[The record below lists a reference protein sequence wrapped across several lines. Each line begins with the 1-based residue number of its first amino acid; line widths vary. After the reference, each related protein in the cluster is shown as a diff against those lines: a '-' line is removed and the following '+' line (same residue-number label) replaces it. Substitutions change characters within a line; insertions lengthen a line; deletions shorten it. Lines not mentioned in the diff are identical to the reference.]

1 MGIPG
6 LSTALRPY
14 GKHATLSG
22 QSVVIDGPA
31 LVHRIWEAVMAQQSL
46 ESATLGHVPYAAL
59 GEGFVNWLNLL
70 HAGNV
75 TVKIY
80 FDGFLPP
87 RKWATRRG
95 RLIRSTKTMTDASS
109 YMSSGVSRPRGNTS
123 FSSNITLADLGRAGT
138 GSTRRFPKHPF
149 LVPAVAELVRNSKAW
164 RDVVQVVPGEADT
177 YCAEDIRQNG
187 GTVLTSDSDLLMEDL
202 GPHGS
207 VAFFWE
213 IGTTSESNE
222 TELFAL
228 TYSARQLAE
237 QLGLQEAGGIPRLA
251 FEMTTRHTGLD
262 EALHFAKASDTT
274 EDVIKENYQKFLEE
288 HLVPQ
293 EYISADHPVIS
304 LLTSLDPRISELVI
318 QSLNVDLA
326 TDAGNSA
333 SADTTTATIATGQP
347 RGPDKTSMFLPVMV
361 EDNARKSSWTTSES
375 VRQLCYA
382 IAQQRKKEEPR
393 GGSQQ
398 QPPRRDDVVIEYRT
412 LESLTGGRQ
421 MSLPS
426 PTETESGCAE
436 LLATL
441 EQIELGLPGRE
452 LLWLALAI
460 HQDVDWS
467 TSNGRHPLSVQVM
480 GEAASLFVNPKNNNG
495 QGQQKQ
501 QQQQQQPGQ
510 YGWDVLHFTAQV
522 QASFYSLRMLK
533 QVLDIVSAL
542 ADPPLSQTQE
552 KLQQRLSN
560 LPLIADWPTAESI
573 FGQLSRMQ
581 RTGSLSV
588 ISKMLDVEEYEF
600 KTPSKSKNKQG
611 SKKTGLSSRQMPPR
625 SLAVN
630 PFAVLSPQAQE
641 E

>member
-6 LSTALRPY
+6 LSAALRPY
-14 GKHATLSG
+14 GKATTLSG

-46 ESATLGHVPYAAL
+46 ESATLGHVPYAVL

-75 TVKIY
+75 KV
-80 FDGFLPP
+80 
-87 RKWATRRG
+87 KWATRRG
-95 RLIRSTKTMTDASS
+95 RLIRSTKTMTDTSS
-109 YMSSGVSRPRGNTS
+109 YMSSGVSRPRGNTP

-149 LVPAVAELVRNSKAW
+149 LVPAVAELVRNSRAW

-187 GTVLTSDSDLLMEDL
+187 GIVLTSDSDLLMEDL

-213 IGTTSESNE
+213 IGTKSE
-222 TELFAL
+222 TEETDLFAL

-237 QLGLQEAGGIPRLA
+237 QLGLQDAGGIPRLA

-274 EDVIKENYQKFLEE
+274 EEITKENYQKFLEE

-318 QSLNVDLA
+318 QSLNIDLA
-326 TDAGNSA
+326 TDAESSA
-333 SADTTTATIATGQP
+333 STDIVTATGQP

-382 IAQQRKKEEPR
+382 IAQQHKKKEGPH
-393 GGSQQ
+393 GGPE

-412 LESLTGGRQ
+412 LESPTGGRQ

-426 PTETESGCAE
+426 PAETESGCAE

-452 LLWLALAI
+452 LLWLALAVY
-460 HQDVDWS
+460 QDVDWS

-480 GEAASLFVNPKNNNG
+480 GEAATLFLNPENSDG
-495 QGQQKQ
+495 QG

-522 QASFYSLRMLK
+522 QTSLYSLRMLQ

-542 ADPPLSQTQE
+542 DDSPLSQTQE

-560 LPLIADWPTAESI
+560 LPLIANWPTAESI
-573 FGQLSRMQ
+573 FGQLSRIQ
-581 RTGSLSV
+581 RTGCLSV
-588 ISKMLDVEEYEF
+588 ISKMLDIAEFEF
-600 KTPSKSKNKQG
+600 KAPSKNRTSQNNQ
-611 SKKTGLSSRQMPPR
+611 KKGQSSRKMPPR

>member
-6 LSTALRPY
+6 LSAAVRPY
-14 GKHATLSG
+14 GKPTTLSG

-31 LVHRIWEAVMAQQSL
+31 LVHRIWEAVMNQQSL
-46 ESATLGHVPYAAL
+46 ESATLGHVPYAVL

-75 TVKIY
+75 IVKIY

-95 RLIRSTKTMTDASS
+95 RLIKSTKTMTETSS
-109 YMSSGVSRPRGNTS
+109 YMSSGVSRPRGNTP
-123 FSSNITLADLGRAGT
+123 FSSTIALADLARTGP

-149 LVPAVAELVRNSKAW
+149 LVPAVAESVRNSKAW
-164 RDVVQVVPGEADT
+164 RDLVQVVPGEADT

-187 GTVLTSDSDLLMEDL
+187 GIVLTSDSDLLMEDL
-202 GPHGS
+202 GPQG
-207 VAFFWE
+207 A
-213 IGTTSESNE
+213 
-222 TELFAL
+222 ELFAL

-237 QLGLQEAGGIPRLA
+237 HLGLQNYGGIPRLA

-262 EALHFAKASDTT
+262 EAVHFAKASDTT
-274 EDVIKENYQKFLEE
+274 EDIVKEDYQKFLEE
-288 HLVPQ
+288 HLIPQ

-318 QSLNVDLA
+318 QSLSIDLA
-326 TDAGNSA
+326 TDAESLSLTGDA
-333 SADTTTATIATGQP
+333 TTTTSTGQP
-347 RGPDKTSMFLPVMV
+347 RGPDKISMFLPVMV

-382 IAQQRKKEEPR
+382 IAQQKKKEPSGPR
-393 GGSQQ
+393 PQ
-398 QPPRRDDVVIEYRT
+398 PRRDDIVIEYRT
-412 LESLTGGRQ
+412 LESSTGGRQ
-421 MSLPS
+421 LSLPS
-426 PTETESGCAE
+426 PAETERSCAQ

-441 EQIELGLPGRE
+441 EQIELDLPGRE
-452 LLWLALAI
+452 LLWLALAVY
-460 HQDVDWS
+460 QDVEWS
-467 TSNGRHPLSVQVM
+467 TSIGRNPLSVQVM
-480 GEAASLFVNPKNNNG
+480 GEVASLFQNKISG
-495 QGQQKQ
+495 EK

-522 QASFYSLRMLK
+522 QASLYSLRMLK
-533 QVLDIVSAL
+533 QVLDVMSAL
-542 ADPPLSQTQE
+542 ADPPLSKAQE

-573 FGQLSRMQ
+573 FGQLTRIQ
-581 RTGSLSV
+581 RTGCLST
-588 ISKMLDVEEYEF
+588 ISKMLDIPEFEF
-600 KTPSKSKNKQG
+600 KSSSKNKNTQG
-611 SKKTGLSSRQMPPR
+611 NRKKGQSSRQMPPR

>member
-1 MGIPG
+1 
-6 LSTALRPY
+6 
-14 GKHATLSG
+14 
-22 QSVVIDGPA
+22 
-31 LVHRIWEAVMAQQSL
+31 
-46 ESATLGHVPYAAL
+46 
-59 GEGFVNWLNLL
+59 
-70 HAGNV
+70 
-75 TVKIY
+75 
-80 FDGFLPP
+80 
-87 RKWATRRG
+87 
-95 RLIRSTKTMTDASS
+95 MTDVSS

-149 LVPAVAELVRNSKAW
+149 LVPAVAEQVRNSKAW

-187 GTVLTSDSDLLMEDL
+187 GIVLTSDSDLLMEDL

-213 IGTTSESNE
+213 IGTKSEPDE

-228 TYSARQLAE
+228 TYSARQLAA
-237 QLGLQEAGGIPRLA
+237 QLGLQDVGGIPRLA
-251 FEMTTRHTGLD
+251 FEMTMRHTGLD
-262 EALHFAKASDTT
+262 EALHFAKARETT
-274 EDVIKENYQKFLEE
+274 EDTTKENYQKFLEE

-318 QSLNVDLA
+318 QSLNIDLEA
-326 TDAGNSA
+326 DAESSA
-333 SADTTTATIATGQP
+333 AMDTATAAIAAGQP

-382 IAQQRKKEEPR
+382 IAQQKKKEDPR
-393 GGSQQ
+393 RGPQ

-412 LESLTGGRQ
+412 LESSTGGRQ

-426 PTETESGCAE
+426 PAETESGCAG

-452 LLWLALAI
+452 LLWLALAV

-480 GEAASLFVNPKNNNG
+480 GEASSIFLNPKNNDG
-495 QGQQKQ
+495 QG
-501 QQQQQQPGQ
+501 QQQPGQ

-522 QASFYSLRMLK
+522 QASLYSLRMLK

-573 FGQLSRMQ
+573 FGQLSRIQ
-581 RTGSLSV
+581 RTGCLSV
-588 ISKMLDVEEYEF
+588 ISKMLDIAEF
-600 KTPSKSKNKQG
+600 EFRTPSKNKTSQSDRKRG
-611 SKKTGLSSRQMPPR
+611 QSTRQMPPR

>member
-6 LSTALRPY
+6 LSAALQPY
-14 GKHATLSG
+14 GKPTTLNG

-31 LVHRIWEAVMAQQSL
+31 LVHRIWEAVMNQQSL

-75 TVKIY
+75 KVRKIY

-95 RLIRSTKTMTDASS
+95 RLIRSTKTMTDAFS

-123 FSSNITLADLGRAGT
+123 FSSSITLADLDRTGP

-149 LVPAVAELVRNSKAW
+149 LVPAVAESVRNSKAW
-164 RDVVQVVPGEADT
+164 RDMVQVVPGEADT

-187 GTVLTSDSDLLMEDL
+187 GIVLTSDSDLLMEDL
-202 GPHGS
+202 GPQGS

-213 IGTTSESNE
+213 IGTRPEPDE
-222 TELFAL
+222 IELFAL

-237 QLGLQEAGGIPRLA
+237 QLGLQKYGGIPRLA

-274 EDVIKENYQKFLEE
+274 EDIVKENYQKFLEE

-318 QSLNVDLA
+318 QSLNIDLA
-326 TDAGNSA
+326 TDAEDSSLMG
-333 SADTTTATIATGQP
+333 DITTPTGQP
-347 RGPDKTSMFLPVMV
+347 RGPDKISMFLPVMV

-382 IAQQRKKEEPR
+382 IAQQKKKESSCPR
-393 GGSQQ
+393 PQQ
-398 QPPRRDDVVIEYRT
+398 PRRDDVVIEYRT
-412 LESLTGGRQ
+412 LESSTGGRQ
-421 MSLPS
+421 LSLPS
-426 PTETESGCAE
+426 PAETESGCAQ
-436 LLATL
+436 LLTTL

-452 LLWLALAI
+452 LLWLALAVY
-460 HQDVDWS
+460 QDVEWS
-467 TSNGRHPLSVQVM
+467 TSHGRNALSVQVM
-480 GEAASLFVNPKNNNG
+480 GEAASLFQNKNNG
-495 QGQQKQ
+495 E
-501 QQQQQQPGQ
+501 QQQPGQ

-522 QASFYSLRMLK
+522 QASLYSLRMLK
-533 QVLDIVSAL
+533 QVLDVVSAL
-542 ADPPLSQTQE
+542 ADPPLSKAQE

-573 FGQLSRMQ
+573 FGQLSRIQ
-581 RTGSLSV
+581 RTGCLSA
-588 ISKMLDVEEYEF
+588 ISKMLDIPEFEF
-600 KTPSKSKNKQG
+600 KSSSKNKTTQG
-611 SKKTGLSSRQMPPR
+611 NKKKGQSSRQMPPR

>member
-6 LSTALRPY
+6 LSAALRPY
-14 GKHATLSG
+14 GKPTTLSG

-31 LVHRIWEAVMAQQSL
+31 LVHRIWEAVMNQQSL
-46 ESATLGHVPYAAL
+46 ESATLGHVPYAVL

-75 TVKIY
+75 IVRKIY

-95 RLIRSTKTMTDASS
+95 RLIKSTKTMTETSS
-109 YMSSGVSRPRGNTS
+109 YMSSGVSRPRSNTP
-123 FSSNITLADLGRAGT
+123 FSSTIALADLARTGP

-149 LVPAVAELVRNSKAW
+149 LVPAVAESVRNSKAW
-164 RDVVQVVPGEADT
+164 RDLVQVVPGEADT

-187 GTVLTSDSDLLMEDL
+187 GIVLTSDSDLLMEDL
-202 GPHGS
+202 GPQGS

-213 IGTTSESNE
+213 IGTRPEPDE
-222 TELFAL
+222 AELFAL

-237 QLGLQEAGGIPRLA
+237 YLGLQKYGGIPRLA

-262 EALHFAKASDTT
+262 EAVHFAKASDTT
-274 EDVIKENYQKFLEE
+274 EDIVKEDYQKFLEE

-318 QSLNVDLA
+318 QSLNIDLA
-326 TDAGNSA
+326 TDAENSSLTGDA
-333 SADTTTATIATGQP
+333 TTTSTGQP
-347 RGPDKTSMFLPVMV
+347 RGPDKISMFLPVMV
-361 EDNARKSSWTTSES
+361 EDNARKSSWTMSES

-382 IAQQRKKEEPR
+382 IAQQKKKKEPSGPR
-393 GGSQQ
+393 QQ
-398 QPPRRDDVVIEYRT
+398 PRRDDIVIEYRT
-412 LESLTGGRQ
+412 LESSTGGRQ
-421 MSLPS
+421 LSLPS
-426 PTETESGCAE
+426 PAETERGCAQ

-441 EQIELGLPGRE
+441 EQIELDLPGHE
-452 LLWLALAI
+452 LLWLALAVY
-460 HQDVDWS
+460 QDVEWS
-467 TSNGRHPLSVQVM
+467 TSNGRNPLSVQVM
-480 GEAASLFVNPKNNNG
+480 GEAAALFQNKNSG
-495 QGQQKQ
+495 E
-501 QQQQQQPGQ
+501 QQQPGQ

-522 QASFYSLRMLK
+522 QASLYSLRMLK
-533 QVLDIVSAL
+533 QVLDVVSAL
-542 ADPPLSQTQE
+542 ADPPLSKAQE

-573 FGQLSRMQ
+573 FGQLSRIQ
-581 RTGSLSV
+581 RTGCLSA
-588 ISKMLDVEEYEF
+588 ISKMLDIPEFEF
-600 KTPSKSKNKQG
+600 KSSSKNKNTQG
-611 SKKTGLSSRQMPPR
+611 NKKKGQSSRQMPPR